1 MAVNELTERL
11 ESPYQS
17 YSAPEVFVE
26 IKPGNSTRAI
36 AQRLAIAGVVRD
48 DWTFRL
54 AIWRSGRDGALQAGE
69 YHFDQPLS
77 AMQVAH
83 KIATGQVYLRSITF
97 PEGLIISEMAQIFQV
112 EGFGPVDEFLA
123 SAGRVELIAELDS
136 QATNLEGYLFPETY
150 SLPRDA
156 TANDLV
162 EAMVTQFRQVFST
175 IMREATADLKLSVH
189 EVVTLASLI
198 QKETGNS
205 DEHGLVSA
213 VYNNRLRIGMP
224 LQCDPTVIYAL
235 QLAGLYDG
243 NLTRAS
249 LDFDSPYNTYRHA
262 GLPPGP
268 IASAG
273 RAVLEAAVRP
283 ADVSYLYF
291 VSRNDGSHAFANTL
305 REHNRN
311 VREYQVKHIRRRS
324 GQ

>member
-1 MAVNELTERL
+1 
-11 ESPYQS
+11 
-17 YSAPEVFVE
+17 
-26 IKPGNSTRAI
+26 
-36 AQRLAIAGVVRD
+36 
-48 DWTFRL
+48 
-54 AIWRSGRDGALQAGE
+54 
-69 YHFDQPLS
+69 
-77 AMQVAH
+77 
-83 KIATGQVYLRSITF
+83 
-97 PEGLIISEMAQIFQV
+97 MAQIFQV

-224 LQCDPTVIYAL
+224 LQLRPNGYLCSPTCRSLRRQPDPCKSRFRFAVQYISACRS
-235 QLAGLYDG
+235 A
-243 NLTRAS
+243 TRP
-249 LDFDSPYNTYRHA
+249 DR
-262 GLPPGP
+262 
-268 IASAG
+268 
-273 RAVLEAAVRP
+273 
-283 ADVSYLYF
+283 
-291 VSRNDGSHAFANTL
+291 VSRPS
-305 REHNRN
+305 RP
-311 VREYQVKHIRRRS
+311 
-324 GQ
+324 